1 MIRQCAYSHV
11 AGSVRQLTDPLR
23 EARKDPAALHSSF
36 VEVVLNVTPIALAP
50 RLVVP
55 SSSGETFLLHGS
67 SPLRAR
73 APTRACSWFAN
84 HDSPR
89 RNGAAS
95 WLKRPCC
102 LVTMAVIRDTYEHL
116 EEVIRAECWHRV
128 NEAGQSFAGII
139 AF

>member
-11 AGSVRQLTDPLR
+11 AGSARQSTDPLP
-23 EARKDPAALHSSF
+23 EARKDPAALRSSF
-36 VEVVLNVTPIALAP
+36 AKVVLNVTPIAFAP

-67 SPLRAR
+67 SPLPAR

-95 WLKRPCC
+95 WSERPCR
-102 LVTMAVIRDTYEHL
+102 LVVMAVKRDTYDHL
-116 EEVIRAECWHRV
+116 EEVIRAV
-128 NEAGQSFAGII
+128 S
-139 AF
+139 